1 MITLAFIFAGTSKV
15 FAQPTQIE
23 VPYLDVVPTFCP
35 TPTALTCLTGTGVN
49 PMPGVSYEYTISS
62 DITPSAVHWFVTD
75 DPNVIAAQTKT
86 ATIDPGDGTG
96 NYILVSDAVGD
107 YNNPAGTDLT
117 IELTWNS
124 FDGNVHQ
131 VLLVVYTLDE
141 TGCTDNV
148 QAWRIIPQ
156 YNFTLDVAGI
166 LDDGTDGASECVSPV
181 QTATYN
187 GTELEMDYGQN
198 YVFFAV
204 NAANW
209 TTSWVP
215 TIAGG
220 STTTYGANIVGYEWA
235 YPDEASGAG
244 STWHA
249 STDPVLASHYTSVTS
264 GFIGAAGECIIIKV
278 ELDHNNYESIGP
290 DEIVSLAVDGDMW
303 NTATSTHDGTYPD
316 LDDNDSA
323 CNGDSTDE
331 AEYTIESRPT
341 ITDVTPNPFVS
352 KI

>member
-1 MITLAFIFAGTSKV
+1 MFTGITNAFG
-15 FAQPTQIE
+15 QTQIE
-23 VPYLDVVPTFCP
+23 VPYLDAVPTFCP
-35 TPTALTCLTGTGVN
+35 TPTALSCLTGTGN
-49 PMPGVSYEYTISS
+49 TPMPGVSYPYTISS
-62 DITPSAVHWFVTD
+62 NITPSAVHWFVTD
-75 DPNVIAAQTKT
+75 DPAVIAGQTKT
-86 ATIDPGDGTG
+86 VTIDPGDGTG
-96 NYILVSDAVGD
+96 DYLLTSDVVGD
-107 YNNPAGTDLT
+107 YNNPSGTDLT

-124 FDGNVHQ
+124 FDGNAHE
-131 VLLVVYTLDE
+131 VLLVVYTLDD

-166 LDDGTDGASECVSPV
+166 LDDGTEGASECVSPV

-209 TTSWVP
+209 STSWVP
-215 TIAGG
+215 SIGDGT
-220 STTTYGANIVGYEWA
+220 TTTYGATIVGYEWA

-244 STWHA
+244 AVWNVSNTA
-249 STDPVLASHYTSVTS
+249 VLASHYASAVS
-264 GFIGAAGECIIIKV
+264 GFIGAAGECIIVKV
-278 ELDHNNYESIGP
+278 ELDHDNYELDGT

-303 NTATSTHDGTYPD
+303 NPVTTAHDGTYPD

-341 ITDVTPNPFVS
+341 IDAVDPIPFVT